1 MTLRHNMKELKEFVE
16 MMDAIEAGRPI
27 KEDSVDRT
35 HLSDM
40 LDQLEEHLNQAAGIA
55 SDLARY
61 GRDLPGP
68 FAGQIRSYLAPHLE
82 SFIDDRRQP
91 GSVAS
96 LRGMLIDS
104 GEEDDDDE
112 EINESQTFDHVTNKK
127 LRRILVSGPKNLDE
141 VAWTMEFTEDAL
153 RADYDDE
160 GIDSR
165 TFDARNNALN
175 QAQEAFHDE
184 DGEFNPDADIDATL
198 AHLRQFWSV

>member
-1 MTLRHNMKELKEFVE
+1 MKELREFVE
-16 MMDAIEAGRPI
+16 MMDAIEAGKPI
-27 KEDSVDRT
+27 QEDAVDRV

-40 LDQLEEHLNQAAGIA
+40 LDELEEHLNQAAGIA
-55 SDLARY
+55 GDLARY

-96 LRGMLIDS
+96 LRSMLINS
-104 GEEDDDDE
+104 EEDEED
-112 EINESQTFDHVTNKK
+112 EINESQTFDHLTSKRLK
-127 LRRILVSGPKNLDE
+127 SILLAPQADARTLEWAMD
-141 VAWTMEFTEDAL
+141 FTDDAL

-165 TFDARNNALN
+165 TFDARNNAFN
-175 QAQEAFHDE
+175 QASQAFYDE
-184 DGEFNPDADIDATL
+184 DGEVNPEADLDATL
-198 AHLRQFWSV
+198 AHLKQFWSV

>member
-1 MTLRHNMKELKEFVE
+1 MKELKEFVE
-16 MMDAIEAGRPI
+16 MIDAIEAGEPI
-27 KEDSVDRT
+27 KEDAVDRT

-55 SDLARY
+55 GDLARY

-96 LRGMLIDS
+96 LRNMLINS
-104 GEEDDDDE
+104 GDEDDE

-175 QAQEAFHDE
+175 QAREAFHDE

>member
-1 MTLRHNMKELKEFVE
+1 MKELKEFVE
-16 MMDAIEAGRPI
+16 MMDAIEAGKPI
-27 KEDSVDRT
+27 HEDAVDRT

-55 SDLARY
+55 GDLARY

-68 FAGQIRSYLAPHLE
+68 FSGQIRSYLAPHLE

-104 GEEDDDDE
+104 GEEDDD
-112 EINESQTFDHVTNKK
+112 INESQSLDHLTSKRLKSILLAPQADARTLEWAMDFTN
-127 LRRILVSGPKNLDE
+127 
-141 VAWTMEFTEDAL
+141 DAL
-153 RADYDDE
+153 NADYNDE

-165 TFDARNNALN
+165 TFDARNNAFN
-175 QAQEAFHDE
+175 QASEAFYDE

-198 AHLRQFWSV
+198 AHLKQFWSV

>member
-1 MTLRHNMKELKEFVE
+1 MTNNLLKEYIDRL
-16 MMDAIEAGRPI
+16 DAIAAGETI
-27 KEDSVDRT
+27 NEDAVDRA

-68 FAGQIRSYLAPHLE
+68 FSGQIRSYLAPHLE

-104 GEEDDDDE
+104 GEEDDD
-112 EINESQTFDHVTNKK
+112 EINESQTFDHLTSKRLK
-127 LRRILVSGPKNLDE
+127 SILLAPQANAQTLEWAMD
-141 VAWTMEFTEDAL
+141 FTEDAL

-165 TFDARNNALN
+165 TFDARNNAFN
-175 QAQEAFHDE
+175 QAQEAFYDE
-184 DGEFNPDADIDATL
+184 DGEINPEADLDATL
-198 AHLRQFWSV
+198 AHLKQFWSV

>member
-1 MTLRHNMKELKEFVE
+1 MKELKEFVE

-27 KEDSVDRT
+27 QEDAVDRT

-40 LDQLEEHLNQAAGIA
+40 LDQLEEHLSQAAGIA

-96 LRGMLIDS
+96 LRSMLIDS
-104 GEEDDDDE
+104 SEEDNDE
-112 EINESQTFDHVTNKK
+112 EINESQTFDHVSNKK

-141 VAWTMEFTEDAL
+141 IAWAMDFTDDAL

-165 TFDARNNALN
+165 TFDARNNAFN
-175 QAQEAFHDE
+175 QASAAFHDE

-198 AHLRQFWSV
+198 AHLRQFWRV

>member
-1 MTLRHNMKELKEFVE
+1 MKELREFVE

-27 KEDSVDRT
+27 QEDSVDRT

-96 LRGMLIDS
+96 LRNMLINS
-104 GEEDDDDE
+104 GDEDDDE

-153 RADYDDE
+153 IADYDDE

-175 QAQEAFHDE
+175 QAREAFHDE

>member
-1 MTLRHNMKELKEFVE
+1 
-16 MMDAIEAGRPI
+16 
-27 KEDSVDRT
+27 
-35 HLSDM
+35 M

-55 SDLARY
+55 NDLARY

-96 LRGMLIDS
+96 LRSMLINS
-104 GEEDDDDE
+104 EEDEED
-112 EINESQTFDHVTNKK
+112 EINESQTFDHLTSKRLK
-127 LRRILVSGPKNLDE
+127 SILLAPQADARALEWAMD
-141 VAWTMEFTEDAL
+141 FTDDAL

-165 TFDARNNALN
+165 TFDARNNAFN
-175 QAQEAFHDE
+175 QASQAFYDE
-184 DGEFNPDADIDATL
+184 DGEVNPGADLDATL
-198 AHLRQFWSV
+198 AHLKQFWSV

>member
-1 MTLRHNMKELKEFVE
+1 MSSKDLLKEYI
-16 MMDAIEAGRPI
+16 DRLDTIAAGQPI
-27 KEDSVDRT
+27 QEDSVDRT

-55 SDLARY
+55 NDLARY

-96 LRGMLIDS
+96 LRNMLINS
-104 GEEDDDDE
+104 GEEDDE
-112 EINESQTFDHVTNKK
+112 EINESQTFDHLTNKK

-141 VAWTMEFTEDAL
+141 VVWAMDFTDDAL

-165 TFDARNNALN
+165 TFDARNRAYQ
-175 QAQEAFHDE
+175 QAEAAFHDE

-198 AHLRQFWSV
+198 AHLKQFWSV

>member
-1 MTLRHNMKELKEFVE
+1 MKELKEFVE
-16 MMDAIEAGRPI
+16 MMDAIEAGKPI
-27 KEDSVDRT
+27 KEDAVDRT

-96 LRGMLIDS
+96 LRNMLINS
-104 GEEDDDDE
+104 GEEDDE

-175 QAQEAFHDE
+175 QAREAFHDE

>member
-1 MTLRHNMKELKEFVE
+1 MKELKEFVE
-16 MMDAIEAGRPI
+16 MMDAIEAGKSI
-27 KEDSVDRT
+27 QEDSVDRT

-55 SDLARY
+55 GDLARY

-96 LRGMLIDS
+96 LRNMLINS
-104 GEEDDDDE
+104 GDKDE

-153 RADYDDE
+153 IADYDDE

-175 QAQEAFHDE
+175 QAREAFHDE

>member
-1 MTLRHNMKELKEFVE
+1 MKELKEFVE
-16 MMDAIEAGRPI
+16 MMDAIEAGEPI
-27 KEDSVDRT
+27 KEDAVDRT

-96 LRGMLIDS
+96 LRNMLINS
-104 GEEDDDDE
+104 GDEDDDE

-175 QAQEAFHDE
+175 QAREAFHDE

>member
-1 MTLRHNMKELKEFVE
+1 MKELREFIE
-16 MMDAIEAGRPI
+16 MMDAIQEGRPI
-27 KEDSVDRT
+27 QEDAVDAA

-40 LDQLEEHLNQAAGIA
+40 LDQLEEHLNQAVGIA
-55 SDLARY
+55 NDLARF

-82 SFIDDRRQP
+82 SFLDDRRQP
-91 GSVAS
+91 GSIPS
-96 LRGMLIDS
+96 LRGMLINS
-104 GEEDDDDE
+104 QEDDDE
-112 EINESQTFDHVTNKK
+112 EDLYESQTFDHLTNKK

-141 VAWTMEFTEDAL
+141 VVWAMEFTEDAL

-165 TFDARNNALN
+165 TFDARNNAFD
-175 QAQEAFHDE
+175 QASAAFHDE

-198 AHLRQFWSV
+198 AHLKQFWSV

>member
-1 MTLRHNMKELKEFVE
+1 MKELKEFVE

-27 KEDSVDRT
+27 QEDSVDRT

-55 SDLARY
+55 NDLARY

-96 LRGMLIDS
+96 LRSMLIDS
-104 GEEDDDDE
+104 SEEDDD
-112 EINESQTFDHVTNKK
+112 EINESQTFDHLTNKK
-127 LRRILVSGPKNLDE
+127 LKRILVSGPKNLDE
-141 VAWTMEFTEDAL
+141 VAWAMDFTDDAL

-165 TFDARNNALN
+165 TFDARNNAFD
-175 QAQEAFHDE
+175 QAREAFHDE
-184 DGEFNPDADIDATL
+184 DGEFNPEADLDATL
-198 AHLRQFWSV
+198 THLKQFWSV

>member
-1 MTLRHNMKELKEFVE
+1 MTNNLLKEYIDRL
-16 MMDAIEAGRPI
+16 DAIAAGETI
-27 KEDSVDRT
+27 NEDAVDRT

-104 GEEDDDDE
+104 GEEDDDM
-112 EINESQTFDHVTNKK
+112 NESQSFDHVTSKRLK
-127 LRRILVSGPKNLDE
+127 SILLAPQADARTLEWAMD
-141 VAWTMEFTEDAL
+141 FTHDAL
-153 RADYDDE
+153 NADYNDE

-165 TFDARNNALN
+165 TFDARNNAFK

-184 DGEFNPDADIDATL
+184 DGEFNPDADLDATL
-198 AHLRQFWSV
+198 AHLKQFWSV

>member
-1 MTLRHNMKELKEFVE
+1 MKELKEFVE
-16 MMDAIEAGRPI
+16 MMDAIEAGEPI
-27 KEDSVDRT
+27 KEDAVDRT

-55 SDLARY
+55 GDLARY

-96 LRGMLIDS
+96 LRNMLINS
-104 GEEDDDDE
+104 GEEDDE

-175 QAQEAFHDE
+175 QAREAFHDE

>member
-1 MTLRHNMKELKEFVE
+1 MKELKEFVE

-27 KEDSVDRT
+27 HEDSVDRT

-55 SDLARY
+55 GDLARY

-68 FAGQIRSYLAPHLE
+68 FASQIRSYLAPHLE

-104 GEEDDDDE
+104 GEEDDDE